1 MKIKFMFQGLDHTQ
15 AIEDHITKKINKLDE
30 FIAAEES
37 PRSVTVHVKKD
48 AQVKIELNLSTKS
61 LHLDSHS
68 SDYDL
73 YAAAD
78 DAVAKLI
85 TQIKKQKEKIR
96 DKRQSESI
104 FKRSFDG
111 INNADACD
119 INAED

>member
-37 PRSVTVHVKKD
+37 PRNITVHIKKD
-48 AQVKIELNLSTKS
+48 AQIKIELNLSTKS
-61 LHLDSHS
+61 LHLDAHS
-68 SDYDL
+68 TDYDL

-85 TQIKKQKEKIR
+85 TQIKKHKEKTR

-104 FKRSFDG
+104 FKRSFDS
-111 INNADACD
+111 ITTSESDD